1 MRVQPTLKGQHEL
14 ERNIALR
21 MRDPENKRWTR
32 AEIYRAI
39 NDAMDN
45 WRGRV
50 YIPLIYTFDAPMSW
64 AMTTYTIPA
73 YIESPFMLQFQD
85 AFSREWHT
93 LDRYELEPVMNDA
106 NEQLVRIVRPCD
118 STATRIIWWG
128 SNGHMSDQDTTLLT
142 RIAKTG
148 AGSDY
153 ANVDTD
159 QYIGDA
165 GYIQVDDELMYY
177 NSLTPN
183 TGADG
188 GFRVNLLQR
197 AVNWT
202 RQATHDKGTAVQRCV
217 AVPDERLWEALY
229 MQATRYL
236 NLLYLTDA
244 SARERV
250 AHEKMV
256 NYADGWLAAFWRSWT
271 PNRPVRVIAEP
282 LSANLWQQ
290 DLYPTLWWFTHE

>member
-21 MRDPENKRWTR
+21 MRDPDNKRWSR

-45 WRGRV
+45 WRSRV
-50 YIPLIYTFDAPMSW
+50 YIPMVFNFDTPMSR
-64 AMTTYTIPA
+64 AQMTYTVPA
-73 YIESPFMLQFQD
+73 YIEQPLMLQYQD
-85 AFSREWHT
+85 AYSLNWHT
-93 LDRYELEPVMNDA
+93 LDRYELEPDLNDA
-106 NEQLVRIVRPCD
+106 NEQVIRVVRPCD
-118 STATRIIWWG
+118 STSARIIWWG

-165 GYIQVDDELMYY
+165 GYIQVDDEIMFYD
-177 NSLTPN
+177 NLTPN

-188 GFRVNLLQR
+188 GFRVDLKQR
-197 AVNWT
+197 AINWT
-202 RQATHDKGTAVQRCV
+202 RQATHDKGTPVQRCV
-217 AVPDERLWEALY
+217 AVPDERLWEVLY
-229 MQATRYL
+229 MQASRYL

-244 SARERV
+244 SARERA

-256 NYADGWLAAFWRSWT
+256 NYADGWLASFWRSWT
-271 PNRPVRVIAEP
+271 PNRPVRLVAEP
-282 LSANLWQQ
+282 LSNDTWQQ
-290 DLYPTLWWFTHE
+290 YEYIGLWRFMNE